1 MFKVIYQLAWRALSC
16 THVCFSN
23 MCTQRF
29 RLPVIGTNKA
39 FTKLRLFSNYFMT
52 FNLSYLYEE
61 TKNSEAIFVVE
72 CVHNVGIFSIVAY
85 KV

>member
-1 MFKVIYQLAWRALSC
+1 MYTRMLLAFPAADC
-16 THVCFSN
+16 N
-23 MCTQRF
+23 MYTQRF
-29 RLPVIGTNKA
+29 RLPVVGANKA

-72 CVHNVGIFSIVAY
+72 CVHNAGIFSIVAY
-85 KV
+85 KVQL